1 MPSLNGIKPVV
12 YLVDDDALV
21 RHGLRTLLDV
31 SGYAVEDFASGEAL
45 LARDPDGLG
54 CIVLDFCMGGMN
66 GLEVQQALLLRGNP
80 LPVIFLTAFGDAP
93 RIVQAVKDGA
103 EDFFIKPV
111 DGALLVERIGQVLE
125 DYAQRMQSDQR
136 RIDFMRKMGVL
147 TQREREVLTL
157 SIEGMSCKDIGA
169 ALGLSY
175 RTVEL
180 HRSHICTKM
189 NAANFSELF
198 HLAARL
204 GMTAI

>member
-1 MPSLNGIKPVV
+1 MSGLNGIKPVV

-31 SGYAVEDFASGEAL
+31 SGYAVEDFSSGEAL

-54 CIVLDFCMGGMN
+54 CIVLDLCMGGMN
-66 GLEVQQALLLRGNP
+66 GLDVQQALLLRGNP

-147 TQREREVLTL
+147 THREREVLTL

-169 ALGLSY
+169 ELGLSY

-189 NAANFSELF
+189 GAANFSELF